1 MDAREKEYSPSCEEF
16 VFDREKVER
25 LSAEMISE
33 GEALELASTF
43 KALGDQTRA
52 KILYALSKGELC
64 VCDISVLMNMSG
76 SAISHHLR
84 VLRSLRLV
92 KHRKEG
98 RMVFYSLDDEHI
110 MSLLKECLTH
120 VRHS

>member
-1 MDAREKEYSPSCEEF
+1 MSVHEKEYSPSCETF
-16 VFDREKVER
+16 AFDKDKVER
-25 LSAEMISE
+25 VFSQMIKE

-43 KALGDQTRA
+43 KALGDQTRS
-52 KILYALSKGELC
+52 KILYALSKEELC
-64 VCDISVLMNMSG
+64 VCDISVLLNMSE

-110 MSLLKECLTH
+110 LNLLEECLSH

>member
-1 MDAREKEYSPSCEEF
+1 MKEKEYSPSCEAF
-16 VFDREKVER
+16 AFDKEKVER
-25 LSAEMISE
+25 VAAEMIPE
-33 GEALELASTF
+33 GQASELASTF
-43 KALGDQTRA
+43 KALGDPVRA
-52 KILYALSKGELC
+52 KILYALSKEELC
-64 VCDISVLMNMSG
+64 VCDISVLLNMSE

-92 KHRKEG
+92 KYRKEG

-110 MSLLKECLTH
+110 LNLLEECLSH